1 MASERYS
8 ERVQKITREGGAGS
22 MEKPKIAFDVD
33 GVLGDFLYQYSRYH
47 KKIYPDSGI
56 DFRMI
61 TDYGVPAACG
71 ILWSLPGFYESMPVM
86 EGAKELVREA
96 GLLLD
101 EARGI
106 HRQAEAFYTSA
117 MDFSKADAAL
127 ERLCTSLGV

>member
-1 MASERYS
+1 
-8 ERVQKITREGGAGS
+8 

-86 EGAKELVREA
+86 EGAKELVREFA
-96 GLLLD
+96 EVCEMCYGYTCICEKGEKGLV
-101 EARGI
+101 
-106 HRQAEAFYTSA
+106 T
-117 MDFSKADAAL
+117 AAVSRNRRVENPFCRCL
-127 ERLCTSLGV
+127 

>member
-61 TDYGVPAACG
+61 TDYGVPAFSGLFQA
-71 ILWSLPGFYESMPVM
+71 SMRVC
-86 EGAKELVREA
+86 R
-96 GLLLD
+96 
-101 EARGI
+101 
-106 HRQAEAFYTSA
+106 
-117 MDFSKADAAL
+117 
-127 ERLCTSLGV
+127 